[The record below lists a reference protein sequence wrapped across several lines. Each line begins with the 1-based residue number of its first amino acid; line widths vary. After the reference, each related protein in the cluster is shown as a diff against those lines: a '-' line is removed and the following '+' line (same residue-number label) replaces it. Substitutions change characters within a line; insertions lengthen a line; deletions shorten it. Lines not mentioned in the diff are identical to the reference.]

1 MRICGWMK
9 SVSGIC
15 NIIVESVEKPSV
27 MKMLHVTEI
36 DNTIPTVPTILI
48 NDEAVDQSEAEAHMR

>member
-1 MRICGWMK
+1 MK